1 MDVDHRPFVGRRL
14 NRVAVAPAVRDL
26 FERFDF
32 HTQIEWLDKANLLYL
47 VAEKFATIDPHP
59 DVVSNEKLGTV
70 FEELIRRFVKR
81 SNATAAEHF
90 TSREVIR
97 LRVNLMFIEDDGCS
111 ARSSTTIRT
120 PSARRTCSFGV
131 ERKKIEK
138 EVRREHEQQG
148 FNGRFGLV
156 LPTDLFYNTGIAR
169 YVWVV
174 INKKPAARQRLV
186 QLIDASGKDLTRWGT
201 RTNGQLFLRV
211 GRWRNWQSCL
221 VLLSRGDRIRTC
233 DLVLPKH
240 ALYRAKLRPVDC
252 PAPRIRVTS
261 SHTDYQ
267 KAPHHAPRRTRTSNL
282 LIRSQ
287 MLYPIE
293 L

>member
-1 MDVDHRPFVGRRL
+1 MLGTAGCLANAEHPPKPPLCERLFPLGAHLFQTRPSGRQVADRL
-14 NRVAVAPAVRDL
+14 VAALTAIGCRSPAVRRATNRVAVAPAVRDL

-32 HTQIEWLDKANLLYL
+32 HTQIERLDKANPLYL

-70 FEELIRRFVKR
+70 FEELIRRFVKL
-81 SNATAAEHF
+81 SNATAAEHV
-90 TSREVIR
+90 TSRKVIR

-111 ARSSTTIRT
+111 ARSSTRIRT

-156 LPTDLFYNTGIAR
+156 LPTDLFHNTGIAR
-169 YVWVV
+169 CVWVV

-186 QLIDASGKDLTRWGT
+186 QLIDASGKDLTRWST

-221 VLLSRGDRIRTC
+221 V
-233 DLVLPKH
+233 
-240 ALYRAKLRPVDC
+240 
-252 PAPRIRVTS
+252 
-261 SHTDYQ
+261 
-267 KAPHHAPRRTRTSNL
+267 
-282 LIRSQ
+282 
-287 MLYPIE
+287 
-293 L
+293 